1 MDYGL
6 WKYQVVI
13 PACGRLRRSIGHDG
27 GEFGNALKDDPE
39 GGYLPFDELSAMVIL
54 NWGGAANRYAA
65 VSIKLETDFF
75 CEILGMYGNER
86 SSQEIEKDI

>member
-1 MDYGL
+1 M
-6 WKYQVVI
+6 VI

-39 GGYLPFDELSAMVIL
+39 GGYLPFDELSATVIL

-86 SSQEIEKDI
+86 SPQEIEKDI